1 VKISEAFA
9 RSCTLNGLRGKLL
22 QLFSKKDEVYTVS
35 ELCRTLNVRSGTVK
49 YHLYELLREG
59 VIKKVRGPRSR
70 LDYWG
75 GPEAVETLT
84 KQLYGRVD
92 ENTKHSKQV

>member
-1 VKISEAFA
+1 MRISEVQNH
-9 RSCTLNGLRGKLL
+9 NGLRSKLL

-35 ELCRTLNVRSGTVK
+35 ELCQTLNVGSGTVK

-59 VIKKVRGPRSR
+59 LVRKVKNPHYR
-70 LDYWG
+70 LNYWG
-75 GPEAVETLT
+75 GPEAIEALV

-92 ENTKHSKQV
+92 ENTKHSRRV